1 MRARRTAVI
10 AAAAALLVG
19 AAPAPQ
25 MPGAPAPTP
34 VLPSFG
40 KILIA
45 SDSTASVY
53 GEDRYPQTGW
63 GQMLPCGLDA
73 GIEVVDLAM
82 AGRSTRTFIGEGRWD
97 GLMARVQP
105 GDVVLIQF
113 GHNDAYKAKPERY
126 ADPATAYR
134 DNLLRFIWQVRGA
147 RAIPVLVTPVGQHMF
162 GPDGKAKANFADW
175 SAVMR
180 DLSAT
185 TQTPLI
191 DLEVL
196 SRAWLDQ
203 TGEAASRPY
212 YLHLPAGAFPGFAK
226 GIDDDTHF
234 SELGAR
240 RMADLVAGALR
251 GLNLPLSG
259 HVLAERPEL
268 LRTTPLGHRGC
279 Q

>member
-1 MRARRTAVI
+1 MIRAGL
-10 AAAAALLVG
+10 AAAAAMLLAG
-19 AAPAPQ
+19 AAPAPL
-25 MPGAPAPTP
+25 PG
-34 VLPSFG
+34 FG

-73 GIEVVDLAM
+73 GTEVVDLAM
-82 AGRSTRTFIGEGRWD
+82 AGRSTKTFIAEGRWD

-126 ADPATAYR
+126 ADPTTTYR

-147 RAIPVLVTPVGQHMF
+147 RGVPVLVTPVAQHMF
-162 GPDGKAKANFADW
+162 GADGKAKANFANW

-180 DLSAT
+180 DLATT

-191 DLEVL
+191 DLETL
-196 SRAWLDQ
+196 SRGWLDR
-203 TGEAASRPY
+203 TGEQASRGF
-212 YLHLPAGAFPGFAK
+212 YLHLPANTVPGFPK

-240 RMADLVAGALR
+240 RIADLVAGALKA
-251 GLNLPLSG
+251 LDLPLSG
-259 HVLAERPEL
+259 HVLAERPDL
-268 LRTTPLGHRGC
+268 TRATALGHRGC
-279 Q
+279 S

>member
-1 MRARRTAVI
+1 MRARRTALL

-19 AAPAPQ
+19 AAPAPD
-25 MPGAPAPTP
+25 PAPAP
-34 VLPSFG
+34 VLPGFG

-53 GEDRYPQTGW
+53 GEDRYPQTCW
-63 GQMLPCGLDA
+63 WQMLPCGLDA
-73 GIEVVDLAM
+73 GTEVVDLAM
-82 AGRSTRTFIGEGRWD
+82 AGRSTKTFIGEGRWD

-105 GDVVLIQF
+105 DDVVLIQF

-126 ADPATAYR
+126 ADPATTYR

-180 DLSAT
+180 ELSTT

-191 DLEVL
+191 DLEGL

-203 TGEAASRPY
+203 TGEAASRGY
-212 YLHLPAGAFPGFAK
+212 YLHAPAGAFPGFPK

-240 RMADLVAGALR
+240 RIADLVAGALK

-259 HVLAERPEL
+259 HVLAERPLL

>member
-1 MRARRTAVI
+1 VMRARRSALL

-19 AAPAPQ
+19 AAPAPV
-25 MPGAPAPTP
+25 PPPASPTA

-73 GIEVVDLAM
+73 GTEVVDLAM
-82 AGRSTRTFIGEGRWD
+82 AGRSTKTFIGEGRWD

-162 GPDGKAKANFADW
+162 GSDGKAKANFADW

-180 DLSAT
+180 ELSTT

-191 DLEVL
+191 DLEAL
-196 SRAWLDQ
+196 SRGWLDQ
-203 TGEAASRPY
+203 TGEAASRGY
-212 YLHLPAGAFPGFAK
+212 YMHQPAGAFAGFPK

-240 RMADLVAGALR
+240 RVADLVAGALK